1 MIIKE
6 VFKFKK
12 GQITDLDSIY
22 NIQGLAGGDWWEKT
36 GNDVDKFDPMG
47 SDMGD
52 EVIITRNIE
61 ITITVYEES

>member
-1 MIIKE
+1 MVIKE

-36 GNDVDKFDPMG
+36 GNDVDQFDPMG